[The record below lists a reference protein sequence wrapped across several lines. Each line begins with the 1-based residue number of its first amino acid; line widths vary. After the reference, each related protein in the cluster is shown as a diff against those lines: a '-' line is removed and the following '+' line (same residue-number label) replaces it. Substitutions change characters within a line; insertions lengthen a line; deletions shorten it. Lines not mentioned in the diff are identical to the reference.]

1 MKIPEYDIFSGSTPE
16 DAKWLE
22 TVKGFGAA
30 NEKMIEHAKK
40 SPGTYFVFCQNTH
53 RVLAQIN
60 TRIPEDIQFRES
72 A

>member
-1 MKIPEYDIFSGSTPE
+1 VKIPEYDIFSGSTPQ

-30 NEKMIEHAKK
+30 NEQMIEHAKK
-40 SPGTYFVFCQNTH
+40 SPGTYFVFCHNTH
-53 RVLAQIN
+53 KVLAQVN
-60 TRIPEDIQFRES
+60 TRISEDIQIRES